1 MNILKKGELN
11 HVMVCILWELNE
23 EIGLVEE
30 DIENLE
36 FRYVTLRLQR

>member
-1 MNILKKGELN
+1 
-11 HVMVCILWELNE
+11 MVCILWELNE